1 MQDYEKLGAFYLGR
15 ERDSGA
21 TLLYESKHLTTHAV
35 CVGMTG
41 SGKTGLC
48 VGLLEEAAIDGIPA
62 LVIDPKGDLGNLLL
76 TFPRLEAADFRPW
89 VDEDE
94 ARRKGVDVETFAA
107 QTAERWRNGLAEW
120 DQDGGRIER
129 LRAAADF
136 TIYTPGSDAGVPVSI
151 LGSFQAPD
159 AATRDDREAFRDRI
173 QSTAASLL
181 GLAGVKADAMAR
193 EFVLLSSILDHAW
206 RQGQDLDLAALIGM
220 IQQPPFTK
228 VGVLDL
234 DNFYPAKERFGLA
247 MALNSLLAS
256 PGFEA
261 WLEGEALNLDRL
273 LYTPAGKPRIA
284 IVSIAHLSDSERMFF
299 VALLL
304 NEVLGW
310 MRRQAGTSSLR
321 AILYM
326 DEIFGYFPPVA
337 EPPSKK
343 PLLTLL
349 KQARAFGL
357 GVVLATQNP
366 GDLDYKG
373 LANTGTWF
381 IGRLQTERDKMRVL
395 EGLQGAAE
403 ASGGRFDKA
412 EMDALLSGLGARVFL
427 LNNVHAGAPEVF
439 STRWCMSYLRGPM
452 TRPQIRQLM
461 SGRVTPAG
469 VAAAAPAASAAASAA
484 VAGAAKPVLPPG
496 IQELFVPLHGAL
508 HYEPCVFGAAQVELA
523 DAKLGVSELRD
534 VLFAAPVNEGVAPVD
549 WAQSEALDLP
559 LNELLQQPAPGA
571 TFGELPAAAA
581 NVKNY
586 AAWQKMFTTWLSQN
600 SVMELWRSAALKEV
614 SHPGED
620 ERDFRI
626 RLLHR
631 AHEVRDAET
640 EKLRQKYASKFNTLN
655 DRLMRARQKV
665 ELEKEQVKS
674 QTMNSM
680 LSIGSSLL
688 GAFLG
693 KKTVSAANVGR
704 IGTAARSAGRIGK
717 EKADVARA
725 EESVE
730 AVEQQLAALEAQ
742 FKEEVAAVTA
752 FLDPANERLE
762 KVTIKP
768 KRTGIQVRFVALGW
782 R

>member
-1 MQDYEKLGAFYLGR
+1 MQDYEKLGVFYLGR

-48 VGLLEEAAIDGIPA
+48 VALLEEAAIDGIPA
-62 LVIDPKGDLGNLLL
+62 LIIDPKGDLANLLL
-76 TFPRLEAADFRPW
+76 TFPALRPDDFAPW
-89 VDEDE
+89 VSEDE
-94 ARRKGVDVETFAA
+94 ARRQGLDVATFAA
-107 QTAERWRNGLAEW
+107 QTAEKWRKGLADW
-120 DQDGGRIER
+120 QQDAARIER

-136 TIYTPGSDAGVPVSI
+136 TIYTPGSDAGRPISI
-151 LGSFQAPD
+151 LASFQAPG
-159 AATRDDREAFRDRI
+159 AATLEDREAFRDRI
-173 QSTAASLL
+173 QSTTASLL
-181 GLAGVKADAMAR
+181 GLAGVKADGMSR
-193 EFVLLSSILDHAW
+193 EQVLVGAILDHAW
-206 RQGQDLDLAALIGM
+206 RQGQDLDLAALIGL

-228 VGVLDL
+228 VGVMDL
-234 DNFYPAKERFGLA
+234 DSFYPAKDRFSLA

-261 WLEGEALNLDRL
+261 WLQGEPLNLDRL
-273 LYTPAGKPRIA
+273 LYTAEGKPRHA
-284 IVSIAHLSDSERMFF
+284 IISIAHLNDSERMFF
-299 VALLL
+299 VSLLL
-304 NEVLGW
+304 NETLGW
-310 MRRQAGTSSLR
+310 MRRQPGTSSLR

-337 EPPSKK
+337 EPPSKR

-395 EGLQGAAE
+395 EGLQSAAE

-427 LNNVHAGAPEVF
+427 LNNVHAGAPVVF
-439 STRWCMSYLRGPM
+439 STRWCMSYLRGPL
-452 TRPQIRQLM
+452 TRPQIKQLM
-461 SGRVTPAG
+461 GARPAAP
-469 VAAAAPAASAAASAA
+469 VAAVPAASAAA
-484 VAGAAKPVLPPG
+484 AGGAKAVLPPG
-496 IQELFVPLHGAL
+496 IEEVFLPLTGAL
-508 HYEPCVFGAAQVELA
+508 HYEPAIFGAAEVQLT
-523 DAKLGVSELRD
+523 DTKLGVSEVRD
-534 VLFAAPVNEGVAPVD
+534 VLFATSVNEGVAPVD
-549 WAQSEALDLP
+549 WDQSEALDVP
-559 LNELLQQPAPGA
+559 LADLRKQATTGA
-571 TFGELPAAAA
+571 TFAPLPAPAS
-581 NVKNY
+581 NPKNY
-586 AAWQKMFTTWLSQN
+586 AAWQKSFTSWLAQN
-600 SVMELWRSAALKEV
+600 CSVELLRSAALKEV

-620 ERDFRI
+620 ERAFRI
-626 RLLHR
+626 RLLHK
-631 AHEVRDAET
+631 AHELRDAET

-655 DRLMRARQKV
+655 DRLLRARQKV
-665 ELEKEQVKS
+665 EAEKEQVKS
-674 QTMNSM
+674 QTMSSM
-680 LSIGSSLL
+680 LSIGTSLL

-717 EKADVARA
+717 ERSDVARA
-725 EESVE
+725 EESLTSI
-730 AVEQQLAALEAQ
+730 EQQVQELEAQ
-742 FKEEVAAVTA
+742 FQAEVAALTSL
-752 FLDPANERLE
+752 FDPANETLE